1 MQLVSWK
8 IQGTINWGTTSGVQS
23 SHQEHPWEDRERGI
37 NQMLIISG
45 QWIFTQEISIH
56 CFNTSEK
63 QTFNDKIFSEE
74 REKVLCF
81 LSILNIFF
89 PFRPHR
95 LFPIQ
100 HHQYTPYEY
109 IIPCAIITSLHLL
122 SSHSSNS
129 KKKLVSTTIKLF

>member
-1 MQLVSWK
+1 
-8 IQGTINWGTTSGVQS
+8 
-23 SHQEHPWEDRERGI
+23 
-37 NQMLIISG
+37 ML
-45 QWIFTQEISIH
+45 
-56 CFNTSEK
+56 
-63 QTFNDKIFSEE
+63 
-74 REKVLCF
+74 

-129 KKKLVSTTIKLF
+129 KKKISLNNNKTILNAQMFT